1 VKDRHE
7 HAARMCDPKP
17 EEALLMLGLYL
28 STNFGVFSGYSS
40 DAARPHTPTW
50 FRFHERIVTI
60 DPAQVWDEYVRV
72 CDSPKSVTPPV
83 FDFEPADLAPATVKR
98 RGAVQPPGEYAY
110 HAEIKRVSERLWQE
124 GDFRQA
130 VLDAFIHVIATVKER
145 TALKNPNGMPYD
157 GDDLMNRAFCPDNRV
172 PPCTV
177 QPVAHGCRQRRAAR
191 DWNLFRGVVGLRH
204 FKAHIVSEFDD
215 PHRAHEYLALASLLM
230 RLLDLASYAGAA
242 YQQSPPPAVGA

>member
-1 VKDRHE
+1 
-7 HAARMCDPKP
+7 
-17 EEALLMLGLYL
+17 MLGLYL

-110 HAEIKRVSERLWQE
+110 HAEIKRVSERLCQE
-124 GDFRQA
+124 GNFRQA
-130 VLDAFIHVIATVKER
+130 VLDAFIRHVPNAAFVAAVVR
-145 TALKNPNGMPYD
+145 PMQPALLRCLLLIDSLRLPY
-157 GDDLMNRAFCPDNRV
+157 
-172 PPCTV
+172 
-177 QPVAHGCRQRRAAR
+177 AADR
-191 DWNLFRGVVGLRH
+191 PAKADSNVEFLF
-204 FKAHIVSEFDD
+204 S
-215 PHRAHEYLALASLLM
+215 PLLTNFNVHPK
-230 RLLDLASYAGAA
+230 G
-242 YQQSPPPAVGA
+242 P